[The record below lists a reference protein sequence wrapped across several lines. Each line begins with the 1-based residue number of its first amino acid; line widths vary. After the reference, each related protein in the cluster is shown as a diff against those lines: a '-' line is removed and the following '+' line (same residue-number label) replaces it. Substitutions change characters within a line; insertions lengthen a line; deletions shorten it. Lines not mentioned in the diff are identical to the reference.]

1 VNGPLDGVRVLDFGQ
16 YLAGPFGPMILAD
29 LGADVIKIEPV
40 TGDSMRMAGKPF
52 FGCQRGK
59 RDIALNIKD
68 PRGLK
73 IALDLVKTADIVHH
87 NMTAGVA
94 TKLGI
99 DYNACKAVKPDI
111 VYCNT
116 WAYGFEG
123 PLAKF
128 GGLDPLYQASS
139 GLEYESGAVAE
150 GNTPLYY
157 RFGMCD
163 ASNAML
169 SVLAVLSALYH
180 RKRTGEGQEVWTSL
194 FDGGAMFTSDAHLIN
209 GVPAPRPHLDKDLM
223 GVSATYRLYPTQDDD
238 WICIAAVTDD
248 DFAKLCAA
256 LGIPEIANESRFAT
270 SPKRLE
276 HRRQLETLL
285 EPIFL
290 TKTAVFWTR
299 TLDEAGV
306 PNEVPV
312 DTKGGELPLF
322 DADNVALGMV
332 AEYEHGVMGNVR
344 QFGEL
349 MRFSETRATIE
360 RAAPLVGE
368 HTRPILRD
376 LGCTDN
382 EIDALIADG
391 VCYEPDERYHER
403 FAN

>member
-1 VNGPLDGVRVLDFGQ
+1 MNGPLDGIRVLDFGQ

-40 TGDSMRMAGKPF
+40 TGDMMRMAGKPF

-99 DYNACKAVKPDI
+99 DYNACKAIKPDI

-150 GNTPLYY
+150 GNAPIYY

-169 SVLAVLSALYH
+169 SVVAVLSALYH

-194 FDGGAMFTSDAHLIN
+194 FDGGAMFTSDAHLVN
-209 GVPAPRPHLDKDLM
+209 GVAAPRPHLDKDLM

-248 DFAKLCAA
+248 DFTKLCKA
-256 LGIPEIANESRFAT
+256 LGVPDIANEARFAT
-270 SPKRLE
+270 GAKRLE

-322 DADNVALGMV
+322 DAD
-332 AEYEHGVMGNVR
+332 
-344 QFGEL
+344 
-349 MRFSETRATIE
+349 
-360 RAAPLVGE
+360 
-368 HTRPILRD
+368 
-376 LGCTDN
+376 
-382 EIDALIADG
+382 
-391 VCYEPDERYHER
+391 
-403 FAN
+403 